1 MKVKILDWDSHFF
14 NKKIGVIEVADEDEF
29 FLDLDRFDLLYIKQK
44 EDKSIEINNFM
55 QNYTE
60 TRVVFSKSISK
71 SNVPL
76 NNFIFSIFDTNANK
90 EQIYKLAFESGKFS
104 RFKLD
109 NNFQQHEFEVLYKTW
124 VDNSFSKEFADAI
137 LVYKEKNIILGFIT
151 YRIVENYAIIGLLGV
166 CYEHQGKGIGRKLL
180 EAVENE
186 LSSKLIKE
194 LRIPTQL
201 QNELACGFYIKLG
214 YNIIEKTI
222 IKHYWKL

>member
-71 SNVPL
+71 SNNPL
-76 NNFIFSIFDTNANK
+76 NSFIFSAFNTNASK

-109 NNFQQHEFEVLYKTW
+109 NNFQQNEFEALYKIW
-124 VDNSFSKEFADAI
+124 VDNSFSKEIADDI
-137 LVYKEKNIILGFIT
+137 LVYKEQSAILGFIT
-151 YRIVENYAIIGLLGV
+151 YKIIENYAIIGLLGV
-166 CYEHQGKGIGRKLL
+166 CYEQQGKGIGRKLL
-180 EAVENE
+180 EAVENV
-186 LSSKLIKE
+186 LSDKQIKE

-201 QNELACGFYIKLG
+201 QNEQACGFYTKLG
-214 YNIIEKTI
+214 YNIIEETT